1 MEKLNLNRSDPIA
14 YFIQDME
21 YHGRSKRTQ
30 DAYLRVLTDFQL
42 FLNDECNTKINKAT
56 HRDCMAWLHGIRK
69 ISSPS
74 TIATYASY
82 VNRFYRYMS
91 NVGLLNSNPMLL
103 VVEELTESID
113 PNPIRRDISLKSMQ
127 EFLKNISHPLD
138 RAIIVTLLKT
148 GMRVGELCNLDLR
161 DLNLADQD
169 ITFTYKIKPRG
180 ALGDRPKTLYISKEP
195 ARGEVYNGEMRTASN
210 KRKRATLVPID
221 NELHHTLKVWLSIRP
236 DSNSSAEPVFL
247 STSKWGH
254 RITPSIVR
262 ARLLEYTKTTGWH
275 SPGAGA
281 EENVTPHYFRH
292 FFTTNLRN
300 ETGDRGIVKYLR
312 GDVADDVIETYTHNW
327 GNSVRTVYE
336 KNIYS
341 LLI

>member
-1 MEKLNLNRSDPIA
+1 MKKLNLNQKDSIG
-14 YFIQDME
+14 YFLQDME
-21 YHGRSKRTQ
+21 YHGRSKRTR
-30 DAYLRVLTDFQL
+30 DAYYRVLTGFQL
-42 FLNDECNTKINKAT
+42 FLNNERNTKIEDAT
-56 HRDCMAWLHGIRK
+56 QRDCMAWLHGVRK

-91 NVGLLNSNPMLL
+91 NVGVLSSNPMLL

-113 PNPIRRDISLKSMQ
+113 TNPIRRDISLKSMRD
-127 EFLKNISHPLD
+127 FLKNISHPLD
-138 RAIIVTLLKT
+138 RAIVVTLLKT

-161 DLNLADQD
+161 DLNLVDVEV
-169 ITFTYKIKPRG
+169 TSEYKIKPRG
-180 ALGDRPKTLYISKEP
+180 ALGDQPKALYISKEP
-195 ARGEVYNGEMRTASN
+195 TRGAVYNGELRTASN
-210 KRKRATLVPID
+210 KRKRSTIVPID
-221 NELHHTLKVWLSIRP
+221 NELYYTLKVWLSIRP

-262 ARLLEYTKTTGWH
+262 ARLLEYTKNMGWH
-275 SPGAGA
+275 SPGAGV

-292 FFTTNLRN
+292 FFTTNLRDK
-300 ETGDRGIVKYLR
+300 TGDRGVVKYLR
-312 GDVADDVIETYTHNW
+312 GDVADDIIETYTHNW
-327 GNSVRTVYE
+327 GDRVRTVYE